1 MLENLI
7 NLYDRDLRRLETE
20 LAAFRKEEN
29 LWRVTGQIANPAGN
43 LGLHLVGNLTTYIS
57 KNLGGIDYI
66 RDRPAEFSRRD
77 VPLSELL
84 AVIRTTHGHVISTL
98 QKLTRDDLEARYPED
113 VLGFEM
119 TKGYFLLHLL
129 AHLAYHTGQIN
140 YIRRVLE

>member
-43 LGLHLVGNLTTYIS
+43 LGLHLVGNLTTYIG

-98 QKLTRDDLEARYPED
+98 QKLKRDDLEVRYPED

>member
-1 MLENLI
+1 MLENLT

-20 LAAFRKEEN
+20 LANFRKEEN
-29 LWRVTGQIANPAGN
+29 LWRVTGQITNPAGN
-43 LGLHLVGNLTTYIS
+43 LGLHLVGNLTTYIG

-66 RDRPAEFSRRD
+66 RDRPLEFSRRD
-77 VPLSELL
+77 VPLQDLL
-84 AVIRTTHGHVISTL
+84 AMVRTTREHVISTL
-98 QKLTRDDLEARYPED
+98 QKLKREDLEARYPED

-119 TKGYFLLHLL
+119 TNGYFLLHLL

>member
-20 LAAFRKEEN
+20 LSTFRQEEN

-43 LGLHLVGNLTTYIS
+43 LGLHLVGNLTTYIG

-77 VPLSELL
+77 VPLTELL
-84 AVIRTTHGHVISTL
+84 AMVRTTHGHVISTL
-98 QKLTRDDLEARYPED
+98 QQLKSDDLEARYPED

-129 AHLAYHTGQIN
+129 THLAYHTGQIN

>member
-29 LWRVTGQIANPAGN
+29 LWQVTGQIANPAGN
-43 LGLHLVGNLTTYIS
+43 LALHLAGNLTTYIG
-57 KNLGGIDYI
+57 KNLGGIDYT
-66 RDRPAEFSRRD
+66 RDRPAEFSRRN

-84 AVIRTTHGHVISTL
+84 DMVRTTHGHVINTL

>member
-1 MLENLI
+1 MLENLT

-20 LAAFRKEEN
+20 LANFRKEEN

-43 LGLHLVGNLTTYIS
+43 LGLHLVGNLTTYIG
-57 KNLGGIDYI
+57 KNLGGVDYI
-66 RDRPAEFSRRD
+66 RDRPLEFSRRD

-84 AVIRTTHGHVISTL
+84 VMVRTTHGHVIGTL
-98 QKLTRDDLEARYPED
+98 KQLKREDLEARYPED